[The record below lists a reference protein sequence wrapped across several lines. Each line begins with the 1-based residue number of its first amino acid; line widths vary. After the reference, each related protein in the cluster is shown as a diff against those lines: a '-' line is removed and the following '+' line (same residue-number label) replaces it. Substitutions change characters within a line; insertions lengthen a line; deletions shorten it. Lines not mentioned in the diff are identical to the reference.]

1 MGVQIL
7 NKDVSIIS
15 SIAGKAKATIGNIM
29 GVTLAA
35 ATSITPNPTPNWAN
49 CSYDEP
55 TSTSVVGMQQITG
68 ITQAITLS
76 ITTGSWTSTRQTLG
90 YKVTTTAPT
99 WGNGGSF
106 GGPIGGNGFLG
117 INSGGTFTVNPNEYV
132 SFGVEKV
139 GFRPSS
145 TTVTIRNVTDSNTI
159 LDTYVASVTV

>member
-15 SIAGKAKATIGNIM
+15 SIGGRAKASIGNVG

-49 CSYDEP
+49 CSYNEP
-55 TSTSVVGMQQITG
+55 TNTSVVGMQQITG

-76 ITTGSWTSTRQTLG
+76 ITTGAWTGTQQSLG

-99 WGNGGSF
+99 WANGGSF
-106 GGPIGGNGFLG
+106 TVSLVGNGFT
-117 INSGGTFTVNPNEYV
+117 IISSGDTFTVNPNEYV
-132 SFGVEKV
+132 SFGIIQNGVRS
-139 GFRPSS
+139 GS